1 MNVAVYFLI
10 GIAAVVLFFVL
21 IAVFGSSGRGSTES
35 ERRTSGDPMRI
46 SEYIGYGFVLM
57 LVGGGMIGGA
67 LAVKEDWGIGL
78 MIVGIVAAATGQIFL
93 LVGIVA
99 KGVQVGNWWSD

>member
-10 GIAAVVLFFVL
+10 GIAAVALFFIL
-21 IAVFGSSGRGSTES
+21 IAVFGSGREPAEPRPSGS
-35 ERRTSGDPMRI
+35 PMRI

-57 LVGGGMIGGA
+57 LVGGGLIGGA
-67 LAVKEDWGIGL
+67 LVVKEDWGIGL
-78 MIVGIVAAATGQIFL
+78 MIGGIVAATTGQIFL

-99 KGVQVGNWWSD
+99 KGVQVGNWWSE